1 MWGFVLEMNW
11 LVDTR
16 FRRSYADSV
25 DLQVPSEL
33 AARLVRLAKQTGRT
47 ADQVA
52 LDLLRESVEQNEWFR
67 SKVEKSRLSARHE
80 TLLDHQEVGNRVN
93 AGYGS

>member
-1 MWGFVLEMNW
+1 MNW

-33 AARLVRLAKQTGRT
+33 AARLVRLAEQTGQT

-67 SKVEKSRLSARHE
+67 SEVEKSPLSARHE

-93 AGYGS
+93 ARYGS